1 MKNNAAQGAFDLEE
15 YANAFKRRKWVMINT
30 SAIIFAIALIFS
42 TTVEPLYH
50 SEASILVEQPD
61 VPADLLESTVTGY
74 VIDQIEVFK
83 KRLLTQEN
91 LWELAKTLSIVDSD
105 VTTVD
110 RAVTFKIKES
120 ISIDV
125 VDIQSTTSKSNRPRV
140 TTIAITVGFTA
151 NSPELSQLGAN
162 KVTELILETHSKD
175 RRVEAEK
182 VTHFLQEQLKKH
194 ASQVAE
200 FENQLATF
208 KQQNITELPDR
219 VSINLA
225 LFQKTDGQI
234 DNENAIIRDLEL
246 KRSALVD
253 QLSSMQTALPSVTAN
268 GRTIPLLQQLNT
280 LKAEKRQA
288 ESAYGPDHPD
298 IVKLSNEITS
308 LETQVGN
315 LTQIDK
321 HAEQLAQMKRELAEL
336 NARYSSQHPDVIRLK
351 EQIADFSSNKQRGG
365 IADSLSDADI
375 MDSPEVVRIKSELK
389 AAITNLKASRARL
402 AELQAELVE
411 YQKRIFNSPVVEKE
425 YLALERAYREKLKN
439 YEEVKQKLVKA
450 EVAESVE
457 KDRKGERLTLLEY
470 AQLPLNPDKS
480 NKLGIVLLGGFLAFV
495 GGIGAASGAE
505 MADHSIHGAHDVIAI
520 MEAPPLVSIPVIHE
534 ERYSS
539 EPKTSRIPYVI
550 ALLVLAV
557 AAFVYLQS
565 TSTNE
570 DTDIPKETGAI
581 NNQYE

>member
-1 MKNNAAQGAFDLEE
+1 MKHNGVQGAFDLEE
-15 YANAFKRRKWVMINT
+15 YVNAFKRRKWIMINT
-30 SAIIFAIALIFS
+30 SAIIFTIALIFS
-42 TTVEPLYH
+42 TTVKPLYR

-91 LWELAKTLSIVDSD
+91 LWELAKTLSVVDHD
-105 VTTVD
+105 ATTVD
-110 RAVTFKIKES
+110 RTVTSNIKES

-125 VDIQSTTSKSNRPRV
+125 VDIQSTTSKTNRPRV

-151 NSPELSQLGAN
+151 DTPELSQLGAN

-194 ASQVAE
+194 AAQVAD

-208 KQQNITELPDR
+208 KQNNITELPDR

-234 DNENAIIRDLEL
+234 DSENAIIRDLEL
-246 KRSALVD
+246 RRSALVD

-268 GRTIPLLQQLNT
+268 GQTIPLLQQLNT

-298 IVKLSNEITS
+298 IVKLSNEIAS

-321 HAEQLAQMKRELAEL
+321 HAEQLAQMKRELTEL
-336 NARYSSQHPDVIRLK
+336 SARYSSQHPDVIRLK
-351 EQIADFSSNKQRGG
+351 EQIADFKTNKRQSG
-365 IADSLSDADI
+365 IEETLSASHI
-375 MDSPEVVRIKSELK
+375 MDSPDVVRVKSELK
-389 AAITNLKASRARL
+389 AAITNLKASRARM

-425 YLALERAYREKLKN
+425 YLALERAYLEKLKN
-439 YEEVKQKLVKA
+439 YEEVKEKLVKA
-450 EVAESVE
+450 EIAESVE
-457 KDRKGERLTLLEY
+457 KGQKGERLTLLEF
-470 AQLPLNPDKS
+470 AQLPLKPDKS

-495 GGIGAASGAE
+495 GGIGAASGVE

-520 MEAPPLVSIPVIHE
+520 MEAPPLVSIPVISE

-539 EPKTSRIPYVI
+539 EPKRSRIPYLI
-550 ALLVLAV
+550 ALLVLVV
-557 AAFVYLQS
+557 AAFIYLQ
-565 TSTNE
+565 TATNE
-570 DTDIPKETGAI
+570 EGTDIPKEAGAL